1 MTKTGSVFPPLKE
14 LHAEAL
20 ISSEELEKQWKAKK
34 GKWRASRYFIFWA
47 SPFCPP
53 TMYLQTSPINC
64 RTLEDGEGEFDPL
77 LDDEDDDEEN
87 MGRRNSRP
95 GVQGGYNLL
104 YIGSLKVSLFPQLE
118 IIDSIQSNPLNSSA
132 VLSTKK

>member
-1 MTKTGSVFPPLKE
+1 MEGEEGQVE
-14 LHAEAL
+14 GQQVLHFL
-20 ISSEELEKQWKAKK
+20 
-34 GKWRASRYFIFWA
+34 GKSILSTYV
-47 SPFCPP
+47 
-53 TMYLQTSPINC
+53 QTSPINC

-118 IIDSIQSNPLNSSA
+118 IIDRIQSNPLNSSA